1 MAVDQQTLEVMAA
14 FQRYVKSR
22 ALSEIAIYSL
32 EDLRRADEVLGHRD
46 SNADFRIALRNR
58 IKEIDEKVERKY
70 QSWVRSLGYVVVFAA
85 GVLATLLAGWLV
97 R

>member
-22 ALSEIAIYSL
+22 ALSEIASYTL

-46 SNADFRIALRNR
+46 INADFRIALRNR
-58 IKEIDEKVERKY
+58 MKEIEGKGERKY
-70 QSWVRSLGYVVVFAA
+70 QSWVRTIGYVVAFAA
-85 GVLATLLAGWLV
+85 GVLATLLAAWLG